1 MDFIFRLR
9 NLQNRS
15 GGFFCLLGAEEF
27 HPDACA
33 GPSENALLV
42 VEVVSLAMHLV
53 LQGEVEGD
61 VLHPLVG
68 EGLCAGFVFLLLD
81 VFDHIWEP
89 HRQAIVAAE
98 VCRVRPL
105 NIKPC
110 FASRRYLKDMLNQ
123 TAISM
128 NVVRLYSGRKQA
140 MMLFRIC
147 GVKNDKEFCVK
158 TRNLCNNTTAACQ

>member
-1 MDFIFRLR
+1 MDFNFKLR

-15 GGFFCLLGAEEF
+15 GGSLPSGAVEY
-27 HPDACA
+27 HADARS

-68 EGLCAGFVFLLLD
+68 EGLCAGFIFLLLD

-89 HRQAIVAAE
+89 HRQAVVAAE

-105 NIKPC
+105 NIKP
-110 FASRRYLKDMLNQ
+110 
-123 TAISM
+123 
-128 NVVRLYSGRKQA
+128 RLLA
-140 MMLFRIC
+140 
-147 GVKNDKEFCVK
+147 GV
-158 TRNLCNNTTAACQ
+158 T